1 MKPTVARGSRA
12 RAPSSIP
19 RPARRTGTRQTGPEI
34 CSTSVCV
41 SGVLMLSWR
50 VGILLVASATM
61 MSESSRIAC
70 RKSVVGVRSSRRTA
84 SLWRLKG
91 PSTTKR
97 LLGSLIEGEGIGE
110 LGDPVAEALGLAA
123 GGGADDGCDLA
134 HLVGPHPARGHG
146 RRPEP
151 DAARG
156 GWGLGVVGDHVLVA
170 RHPDDFQRLLQLV
183 PVHVGVSQVYADQ
196 AVIRAAGDGVQAAFQ
211 EPVGERAG
219 VLDDA
224 ARVLLEL
231 GLQGLAD
238 GDGLACPGA

>member
-70 RKSVVGVRSSRRTA
+70 RKSVVGVRSSRSTA

-97 LLGSLIEGEGIGE
+97 FFASLIEGEGVRE
-110 LGDPVAEALGLAA
+110 LGDPAAEAVRLAA

-151 DAARG
+151 DAARDG
-156 GWGLGVVGDHVLVA
+156 RRLGVVGDHVLVP
-170 RHPDDFQRLLQLV
+170 RNPDAFHRPPTPR
-183 PVHVGVSQVYADQ
+183 PVH
-196 AVIRAAGDGVQAAFQ
+196 
-211 EPVGERAG
+211 
-219 VLDDA
+219 L
-224 ARVLLEL
+224 
-231 GLQGLAD
+231 
-238 GDGLACPGA
+238 